1 MWIKVN
7 IILEVI
13 PSSQGKMGKF
23 KKLKSQA
30 KAQKDHKENKFIVGK
45 FFFSNIL
52 KSSWDQAQDIEQ
64 ALEYYQ

>member
-1 MWIKVN
+1 MAD
-7 IILEVI
+7 LDD
-13 PSSQGKMGKF
+13 F